1 MVELQSRKVVQYV
14 TSWGDKTDDSE
25 GHGTHV
31 AGSIAGDTEEGGNV
45 FAGMAPA
52 AKLGENMTYL
62 SGFQ

>member
-1 MVELQSRKVVQYV
+1 MVQYV
-14 TSWGDKTDDSE
+14 ASWGDKTDDTE

-31 AGSIAGDTEEGGNV
+31 AGSIAGATEEGGNV

-62 SGFQ
+62 LGFP